1 MSQEKDFEFF
11 LSDPGYKKNEDGQED
26 SLKETADADDGSRKS
41 EIPENL
47 NNDEVPATKEELNIK
62 IAAIHEKYKGH
73 EDLKTKEQE
82 EIDFWKKSFREKK
95 ASVEN
100 NQANTTSLFSVARE
114 MQDKNIDKNKI
125 TLEKKKDDGPLKETM
140 ARTFLEY
147 FDALSQNP
155 IKGEEDMI
163 QEAMNTVSEEFA
175 ADFKNKKQA
184 KEILEQL
191 IVGNEDILGGKI
203 ENICRKNFQGVIRSV
218 VEAQEATGIKV
229 SQSLDAAE
237 GTLKIISEQSLEIG
251 LPEKYVQR
259 LTESLREEW
268 LSDERLMGMLDYQ
281 LGEDASEEVEKTLNS
296 IDFSELLRRA
306 EELSNLVASQEIAQ
320 LVSDKGFDSKEVK
333 KIWQELMSD
342 KLQTRT
348 RNLLKEWK
356 SDLESLES
364 EKITEKHGPGD
375 VILDERKRYK
385 GKSDREIKEI
395 LDYEDG
401 IIDPAFWTRSL
412 REVKKGIKESQAISN
427 VVTKTWEE
435 INVFK
440 ENTDKVFGKQKYLDN
455 LITEIKTFKSEAD
468 EYSQQLKKYQR

>member
-175 ADFKNKKQA
+175 ADFKNKKEAEREAEELPPRSDPGRSTPPFQGGETEITKKMIPVVIKA
-184 KEILEQL
+184 DTFGSLEAIEKEIE
-191 IVGNEDILGGKI
+191 K
-203 ENICRKNFQGVIRSV
+203 
-218 VEAQEATGIKV
+218 IKV
-229 SQSLDAAE
+229 ENAE
-237 GTLKIISEQSLEIG
+237 LKIVNSGIG
-251 LPEKYVQR
+251 PIGEGDVKSVSGDAIVIGFNVKADRSAGEVAEKRGITITLFDIIYKM
-259 LTESLREEW
+259 SEW
-268 LSDERLMGMLDYQ
+268 L
-281 LGEDASEEVEKTLNS
+281 AVEVEKRRPRIETEESAGRAKILKT
-296 IDFSELLRRA
+296 FSRTKERQIVGGKVVEGKIVLASPVKILRREFEIGRGKIINLEKNKA
-306 EELSNLVASQEIAQ
+306 KVSEVEEGSEFGMLIESKTEI
-320 LVSDKGFDSKEVK
+320 V
-333 KIWQELMSD
+333 
-342 KLQTRT
+342 
-348 RNLLKEWK
+348 
-356 SDLESLES
+356 
-364 EKITEKHGPGD
+364 PGD
-375 VILDERKRYK
+375 AIE
-385 GKSDREIKEI
+385 S
-395 LDYEDG
+395 
-401 IIDPAFWTRSL
+401 FSL
-412 REVKKGIKESQAISN
+412 V
-427 VVTKTWEE
+427 
-435 INVFK
+435 
-440 ENTDKVFGKQKYLDN
+440 QK
-455 LITEIKTFKSEAD
+455 
-468 EYSQQLKKYQR
+468 